1 MMMVAEFSYGGLIF
15 LIIFY
20 EEEER
25 QIEKGERREISDEI
39 NILMSR

>member
-1 MMMVAEFSYGGLIF
+1 MMVVAKFSYGGLIF

-25 QIEKGERREISDEI
+25 QIEKGERREKER
-39 NILMSR
+39 NK